1 MSQFIMYCILIMIF
15 LETSVMFA
23 LVVLDNNNDDE
34 Y

>member
-1 MSQFIMYCILIMIF
+1 MSQFIMYCILIAIF

-23 LVVLDNNNDDE
+23 LVVLDNEDDD

>member
-1 MSQFIMYCILIMIF
+1 MSQFIMYSILIAIF

-23 LVVLDNNNDDE
+23 LVVLDNNDDE

>member
-1 MSQFIMYCILIMIF
+1 MSQFIMYCILIAIF

-23 LVVLDNNNDDE
+23 LVVLDNNDDE

>member
-1 MSQFIMYCILIMIF
+1 MVQFLMYCLVILIF

-23 LVVLDNNNDDE
+23 LVVLDNNDDE

>member
-1 MSQFIMYCILIMIF
+1 MIQFIMYCILIAIF

-23 LVVLDNNNDDE
+23 LLFLGDNDD

>member
-1 MSQFIMYCILIMIF
+1 MVQFIMYCILIAIF

-23 LVVLDNNNDDE
+23 LVVLDNGDDE

>member
-1 MSQFIMYCILIMIF
+1 MTQFIMYCILIAIF

-23 LVVLDNNNDDE
+23 LVVLDNNDDE